1 MTRKSI
7 EAWAKVFILALSTVF
22 LIAFV
27 NVLGMMGL
35 W

>member
-7 EAWAKVFILALSTVF
+7 EAWAKIFILALSTVF
-22 LIAFV
+22 LIAFAG
-27 NVLGMMGL
+27 VLDMMGL

>member
-7 EAWAKVFILALSTVF
+7 EAWAKIFILALSAVF